1 MSRQLLPGS
10 AETLPIRKLHHTT
23 AENPWP
29 SLLTGALSL
38 LIVVIGQVV
47 GLAQNNN
54 SEDPPLPLLE
64 EMQLPSTETLLTKD
78 PVDWLVLK
86 PDNRVLVVRPVYPRP
101 DTLATMEKNQ
111 EALRSAATRPKREA
125 GESVDDYKARI
136 DRLLNESENLVVGL
150 PDEVAATRSDG
161 ADEYTLNAKRN
172 IERIIYHEDLMLR
185 RADAQMNEGQL
196 ERAFEMLLVLQRR
209 VPDWPGYTER
219 RNRLVFEEANKRL
232 AANDLEAALAFFE
245 ELYQL
250 APGYGGLQKG
260 IGATIEA
267 LVARSVAAERLR
279 EARYYISRLKK
290 SDPNHPTAQ
299 QLADQFMERAGGLLV
314 QAQEA
319 RSAEQHD
326 VALAHAIQATK
337 VWPAHPSIRGV
348 FRATATRYQV
358 LSLGVYR
365 FPGETTS
372 FFLPTAADR
381 RWQSL
386 LTTDLFEVR
395 KIDRAAFYES
405 RYFEEWTPTD
415 LGRQIVFSLRPRRA
429 SWESNPMLNAPDVVR
444 AIHDR
449 LNPESPYYDERM
461 STFVDSLQVN
471 SPHEFSIRF
480 STVPVRPQA
489 IFRFPVRTPTPDGL
503 VLSAS
508 AEATATDDGNGPN
521 DDQTTT
527 ELDSVLSRRFKIHE
541 EAEDKVVFRRVIPQP
556 KTLSRYHVAEVVE
569 RRYEDHEEAIKGL
582 LSGDVSVLPDV
593 PIWLADQFEQE
604 DQFFTEPYGVPTTHV
619 LQFNPESVPLKNSEF
634 RRALAFVL
642 DREKI
647 LAETVLRDPAM
658 RRGRVV
664 SAPFP
669 STSYAYRAQTKPHP
683 YDLYLAYSLKTV
695 SKKRFGGEAPELTMV
710 CEPGEVIAAAAEE
723 LVKQWDRIGIKVRI
737 VGQDESLPENW
748 DIVYRTVRMT
758 EPVTELWPFLTMK
771 QDARVEDLEHLP
783 DWLRQQLIELEQAVD
798 FNSSVDML
806 QRLHFRL
813 HQLVHLVPL
822 WEINDVIV
830 IRNNIQGFPPG
841 MIHPYQNVERW
852 IVQPWYPT
860 DTL

>member
-1 MSRQLLPGS
+1 MTARGVRWLFLLCAGVM
-10 AETLPIRKLHHTT
+10 
-23 AENPWP
+23 
-29 SLLTGALSL
+29 LSPAP
-38 LIVVIGQVV
+38 VAYSQD
-47 GLAQNNN
+47 NDE
-54 SEDPPLPLLE
+54 EDPPLPLLE
-64 EMQLPSTETLLTKD
+64 EMELPTTETLLTKD

-101 DTLATMEKNQ
+101 NTLEIMEANQ
-111 EALRSAATRPKREA
+111 EALKSAATRPKREA
-125 GESVDDYKARI
+125 GESVEEYRERI
-136 DRLLNESENLVVGL
+136 ARLLDESENLVVGL

-172 IERIIYHEDLMLR
+172 IDRIIYHEDLMLK
-185 RADAQMNEGQL
+185 RADAQMNEGKL

-209 VPDWPGYTER
+209 ATDWPGYAER
-219 RNRLVFEEANKRL
+219 RNRLVFEEARKRL
-232 AANDLEAALAFFE
+232 EANDLEAALAFFE

-250 APGYGGLQKG
+250 APGYGGLRSG

-279 EARYYISRLKK
+279 EARYYISRLRK
-290 SDPNHPTAQ
+290 SDPDHPTAKELAQ
-299 QLADQFMERAGGLLV
+299 QFLDRAGGLLE

-319 RSAEQHD
+319 RAAEKHD
-326 VALAHAIQATK
+326 VALAHALQATR
-337 VWPAHPSIRGV
+337 VWPTHPSLRSV
-348 FRATATRYQV
+348 FRATATRYQI

-365 FPGETTS
+365 FPGDETS

-415 LGRQIVFSLRPRRA
+415 LGRQIVFALRPRRA
-429 SWESNPMLNAPDVVR
+429 TWESNPMLMAPDVVR
-444 AIHDR
+444 AIQDR
-449 LNPESPYYDERM
+449 LNPDSPYYDERM

-471 SPHEFSIRF
+471 SPHEFSVRF

-489 IFRFPVRTPTPDGL
+489 IFRFPVRTPAKTDEVPSVAEGEELPEGQLSSPLDG
-503 VLSAS
+503 
-508 AEATATDDGNGPN
+508 
-521 DDQTTT
+521 
-527 ELDSVLSRRFKIHE
+527 VLSRRFRIHE
-541 EAEDKVVFRRVIPQP
+541 EAEDKVVFRREVPQAR
-556 KTLSRYHVAEVVE
+556 TLSRFHVAEIVE
-569 RRYEDHEEAIKGL
+569 RRYENHEEAIKGL

-593 PIWLADQFEQE
+593 PIWLADKFEQE
-604 DQFFTEPYGVPTTHV
+604 DDFFTEPYGIPTTHV
-619 LQFNPESVPLKNSEF
+619 LQFNAESVPLKNSEF

-642 DREKI
+642 DRESV
-647 LAETVLRDPAM
+647 LAETVLRDPTM

-695 SKKRFGGEAPELTMV
+695 SKKRFGGDVPELTMV

-723 LVKQWDRIGIKVRI
+723 LVKQWKRIGITVRI
-737 VGQDESLPENW
+737 VGQDEPLPDDW

-758 EPVTELWPFLTMK
+758 EPVTDLWPFLTMK

-798 FNSSVDML
+798 FNSSVEML
-806 QRLHFRL
+806 KRLHFRL
-813 HQLVHLVPL
+813 HQLVHVVPL
-822 WEINDVIV
+822 WEIDDVIV
-830 IRNNIQGFPPG
+830 IRNNIQGFPPNL
-841 MIHPYQNVERW
+841 IHPYQNVERW
-852 IVQPWYPT
+852 NVQPWYPT

>member
-1 MSRQLLPGS
+1 MMGTARPGMTQDDS
-10 AETLPIRKLHHTT
+10 D
-23 AENPWP
+23 
-29 SLLTGALSL
+29 
-38 LIVVIGQVV
+38 
-47 GLAQNNN
+47 
-54 SEDPPLPLLE
+54 EDPPLPLLE
-64 EMQLPSTETLLTKD
+64 EMELPTTETLLTKD

-101 DTLATMEKNQ
+101 DTLAIMEANQ
-111 EALRSAATRPKREA
+111 EALKSAATRPKREA
-125 GESVDDYKARI
+125 GESADEYRERI
-136 DRLLNESENLVVGL
+136 ARLLDESENLVVGL

-172 IERIIYHEDLMLR
+172 IDRIIYHEDLMLK
-185 RADAQMNEGQL
+185 RADAQMNEGKL

-209 VPDWPGYTER
+209 APDWPGYAER
-219 RNRLVFEEANKRL
+219 RNRLVFEEAKKRFD
-232 AANDLEAALAFFE
+232 ANDLEAALAFFE

-250 APGYGGLQKG
+250 APGYGGLRSG

-279 EARYYISRLKK
+279 EARYYIARLRK
-290 SDPNHPTAQ
+290 SDPDHPTAEELSQ
-299 QLADQFMERAGGLLV
+299 QFLDRAGGLLQ

-319 RSAEQHD
+319 RNAEQHD
-326 VALAHAIQATK
+326 VALAHALQATR
-337 VWPAHPSIRGV
+337 VWPTHPSLRSI
-348 FRATATRYQV
+348 FRATASRYQI

-365 FPGETTS
+365 FPGDETP

-381 RWQSL
+381 RRQSL
-386 LTTDLFEVR
+386 LATDLFEVR

-415 LGRQIVFSLRPRRA
+415 LGREIVFALRPRRA
-429 SWESNPMLNAPDVVR
+429 SWESNPMLMAPDVVR
-444 AIHDR
+444 AIQDR
-449 LNPESPYYDERM
+449 LNPDSRYYDERM
-461 STFVDSLQVN
+461 STFVQSLQVN

-489 IFRFPVRTPTPDGL
+489 IFRFPVRTPTPAGDSSSSTGTDVAAATTDAGDESDGGDN
-503 VLSAS
+503 AS
-508 AEATATDDGNGPN
+508 PYNR
-521 DDQTTT
+521 
-527 ELDSVLSRRFKIHE
+527 VLSRRFRVHE
-541 EAEDKVVFRRVIPQP
+541 ESEDKAVFRREVPQAR
-556 KTLSRYHVAEVVE
+556 TLSRFHVAEIVE
-569 RRYEDHEEAIKGL
+569 RRYENHEEAIKGL

-593 PIWLADQFEQE
+593 PIWLADKFEQE
-604 DQFFTEPYGVPTTHV
+604 DDFFTERYGIPTTHV
-619 LQFNPESVPLKNSEF
+619 LQFNPESEPLKNSEF

-642 DREKI
+642 DRETI
-647 LAETVLRDPAM
+647 LAETVLRDPQK

-695 SKKRFGGEAPELTMV
+695 SKKRFGGDVPELTMV

-723 LVKQWDRIGIKVRI
+723 LVKQWKRIGITVRI

-748 DIVYRTVRMT
+748 DIVYRTVKMT
-758 EPVTELWPFLTMK
+758 EPVTDLWPFLTMK

-798 FNSSVDML
+798 FNSSVEML

-822 WEINDVIV
+822 WEIDDVIV
-830 IRNNIQGFPPG
+830 IRNNIQGFPPNL
-841 MIHPYQNVERW
+841 IHCYQNVERW
-852 IVQPWYPT
+852 NVQPWYPT

>member
-1 MSRQLLPGS
+1 LL
-10 AETLPIRKLHHTT
+10 R
-23 AENPWP
+23 
-29 SLLTGALSL
+29 
-38 LIVVIGQVV
+38 
-47 GLAQNNN
+47 
-54 SEDPPLPLLE
+54 
-64 EMQLPSTETLLTKD
+64 
-78 PVDWLVLK
+78 
-86 PDNRVLVVRPVYPRP
+86 
-101 DTLATMEKNQ
+101 AT
-111 EALRSAATRPKREA
+111 
-125 GESVDDYKARI
+125 
-136 DRLLNESENLVVGL
+136 
-150 PDEVAATRSDG
+150 
-161 ADEYTLNAKRN
+161 
-172 IERIIYHEDLMLR
+172 
-185 RADAQMNEGQL
+185 
-196 ERAFEMLLVLQRR
+196 
-209 VPDWPGYTER
+209 
-219 RNRLVFEEANKRL
+219 
-232 AANDLEAALAFFE
+232 
-245 ELYQL
+245 
-250 APGYGGLQKG
+250 
-260 IGATIEA
+260 
-267 LVARSVAAERLR
+267 AERLR
-279 EARYYISRLKK
+279 EARYYISRLKQ
-290 SDPNHPTAQ
+290 SDPDHPTAK
-299 QLADQFMERAGGLLV
+299 QLAEQFLERAGGLLQ
-314 QAQEA
+314 QAQES

-326 VALAHAIQATK
+326 VALNHTLQATK
-337 VWPAHPSIRGV
+337 VWPSHPSIRSI
-348 FRATATRYQV
+348 FRATATRYQI
-358 LSLGVYR
+358 LSMGVYR
-365 FPGETTS
+365 FPGDKTS
-372 FFLPTAADR
+372 FFLPTAADHR
-381 RWQSL
+381 RQSL

-429 SWESNPMLNAPDVVR
+429 SWESNPMLIAQDVVR
-444 AIHDR
+444 AIQDR
-449 LNPESPYYDERM
+449 LNPESLYYDERM
-461 STFVDSLQVN
+461 STFIDSLQVN

-489 IFRFPVRTPTPDGL
+489 IFRFPVRQPAPVSISSLPVTTVEPTDTT
-503 VLSAS
+503 
-508 AEATATDDGNGPN
+508 AESTAAPADLPTI
-521 DDQTTT
+521 
-527 ELDSVLSRRFKIHE
+527 ELNSVLSRRFRIHE
-541 EAEDKVVFRRVIPQP
+541 ESEDKVVFRRVVPQA
-556 KTLSRYHVAEVVE
+556 KTLSRFRVAEIVE
-569 RRYEDHEEAIKGL
+569 RRYENHEEAIKGL

-593 PIWLADQFEQE
+593 PIWLADQFERE

-647 LAETVLRDPAM
+647 LAETVLRDPTM

-695 SKKRFGGEAPELTMV
+695 AKKRFGGDAPELTMV
-710 CEPGEVIAAAAEE
+710 CEPGEVIDAAAKE
-723 LVKQWDRIGIKVRI
+723 LVKQWNRIGIKVRI
-737 VGQDESLPENW
+737 VGQDEPLPDNW

-813 HQLVHLVPL
+813 HQLVYLVPL
-822 WEINDVIV
+822 WEIDDVVI

-841 MIHPYQNVERW
+841 LIHPYQNVEQW

>member
-1 MSRQLLPGS
+1 MTLRGIGWLFLLFAGVM
-10 AETLPIRKLHHTT
+10 LNT
-23 AENPWP
+23 APVAY
-29 SLLTGALSL
+29 S
-38 LIVVIGQVV
+38 QDDD
-47 GLAQNNN
+47 
-54 SEDPPLPLLE
+54 EDPPLPLLE
-64 EMQLPSTETLLTKD
+64 EMELPTTETLLTKD

-101 DTLATMEKNQ
+101 NTLETMEANQ
-111 EALRSAATRPKREA
+111 EALKSAATRPKREA
-125 GESVDDYKARI
+125 GESVEEYRERI
-136 DRLLNESENLVVGL
+136 ARLLDESENLVVGL

-172 IERIIYHEDLMLR
+172 IDRIIYHEDLMLR
-185 RADAQMNEGQL
+185 RADAQMNEGKL

-209 VPDWPGYTER
+209 APDWPGYPER
-219 RNRLVFEEANKRL
+219 RNRLVFEEAKKRL
-232 AANDLEAALAFFE
+232 ESNDFEAALAFFE

-250 APGYGGLQKG
+250 APGYGGLRNG

-279 EARYYISRLKK
+279 EARYYIARLRK
-290 SDPNHPTAQ
+290 SDPDHPTAKELAQ
-299 QLADQFMERAGGLLV
+299 QFLDRAGGLLE

-319 RSAEQHD
+319 RAAEKHD
-326 VALAHAIQATK
+326 VALAQALQATR
-337 VWPAHPSIRGV
+337 VWPTHPSLRSV
-348 FRATATRYQV
+348 FRATATRYQI

-365 FPGETTS
+365 FPGDETS

-415 LGRQIVFSLRPRRA
+415 LGRQIVFALRPRRA
-429 SWESNPMLNAPDVVR
+429 SWESNPMLMAPDVVR
-444 AIHDR
+444 AIQDR
-449 LNPESPYYDERM
+449 LNPDSPYYDERM

-471 SPHEFSIRF
+471 SPHEFSVRF

-489 IFRFPVRTPTPDGL
+489 VFRFPVRTPTKTLKVSSGADGEEL
-503 VLSAS
+503 PEDRNSSPL
-508 AEATATDDGNGPN
+508 N
-521 DDQTTT
+521 D
-527 ELDSVLSRRFKIHE
+527 VLSRRFRIHE
-541 EAEDKVVFRRVIPQP
+541 EAEDKVVFRREVPQAR
-556 KTLSRYHVAEVVE
+556 TLSRFHVAEIVE
-569 RRYEDHEEAIKGL
+569 RRYENHEEAIKGL

-593 PIWLADQFEQE
+593 PIWLADKFEQE
-604 DQFFTEPYGVPTTHV
+604 DDFFTEPYGIPTTHV
-619 LQFNPESVPLKNSEF
+619 LQFNPESAPLKNSEF

-642 DREKI
+642 DRESV

-695 SKKRFGGEAPELTMV
+695 SKKRFGGDVPELTMV

-723 LVKQWDRIGIKVRI
+723 LVKQWKRIGITVRI
-737 VGQDESLPENW
+737 VGQDEPLPENW

-758 EPVTELWPFLTMK
+758 EPVTDLWPFLTMK

-798 FNSSVDML
+798 FNSSVEML

-822 WEINDVIV
+822 WEIDDVIV
-830 IRNNIQGFPPG
+830 IRNNIQGFPPNL
-841 MIHPYQNVERW
+841 IHPYQNVERW
-852 IVQPWYPT
+852 NVQPWYPT

>member
-1 MSRQLLPGS
+1 MTCMTLLGKS
-10 AETLPIRKLHHTT
+10 DNLPKRRMRPMTFRGIGWLFLLFTGVMLMT
-23 AENPWP
+23 APVAYSQDDE
-29 SLLTGALSL
+29 
-38 LIVVIGQVV
+38 
-47 GLAQNNN
+47 
-54 SEDPPLPLLE
+54 EDPPLPLLE
-64 EMQLPSTETLLTKD
+64 EMELPTTETLLTKD

-101 DTLATMEKNQ
+101 NTLETMEANQ
-111 EALRSAATRPKREA
+111 EALKSAATRPKREA
-125 GESVDDYKARI
+125 GESVEEYRERI
-136 DRLLNESENLVVGL
+136 ARLLDESENLVVGL

-172 IERIIYHEDLMLR
+172 IDRIIYHEDLMLK
-185 RADAQMNEGQL
+185 RADAQMNEGKL

-209 VPDWPGYTER
+209 APGWPGYPER
-219 RNRLVFEEANKRL
+219 RNRLVFEEAKKRL
-232 AANDLEAALAFFE
+232 ESNDFEAALAFFE

-250 APGYGGLQKG
+250 APGYGGLRNG

-279 EARYYISRLKK
+279 EARYYIARLRK
-290 SDPNHPTAQ
+290 SDPDHPTAKELAQ
-299 QLADQFMERAGGLLV
+299 QFLDRAGGLLE

-319 RSAEQHD
+319 RAAEKHD
-326 VALAHAIQATK
+326 VALSHALQATR
-337 VWPAHPSIRGV
+337 VWPTHPSLRSV
-348 FRATATRYQV
+348 FRATATRYQI

-365 FPGETTS
+365 FPGDQTS

-386 LTTDLFEVR
+386 LTTNLFEVR

-415 LGRQIVFSLRPRRA
+415 LGRQIVFALRPRRA
-429 SWESNPMLNAPDVVR
+429 SWESNPMLMAPDVVR
-444 AIHDR
+444 AIQDR
-449 LNPESPYYDERM
+449 LNPDSPYYDERM

-471 SPHEFSIRF
+471 SPHEFSVRF

-489 IFRFPVRTPTPDGL
+489 VFRFPVRTPTKTVEVSSGTGGEELPEDRN
-503 VLSAS
+503 S
-508 AEATATDDGNGPN
+508 GPLN
-521 DDQTTT
+521 D
-527 ELDSVLSRRFKIHE
+527 VLSRRFRIHE
-541 EAEDKVVFRRVIPQP
+541 QAEDRVVFRREVPQAR
-556 KTLSRYHVAEVVE
+556 TLSRFHVAEIVE
-569 RRYEDHEEAIKGL
+569 RRYENHEEAIKGL

-593 PIWLADQFEQE
+593 PIWLADKFEQE
-604 DQFFTEPYGVPTTHV
+604 DDFFTEPYGIPTTHV
-619 LQFNPESVPLKNSEF
+619 LQFNPESAALKNSEF

-642 DREKI
+642 DRESV
-647 LAETVLRDPAM
+647 LAETVLRDPDM

-695 SKKRFGGEAPELTMV
+695 SKKRFGGDVPELTMV
-710 CEPGEVIAAAAEE
+710 CEPGEVIAAAADE
-723 LVKQWDRIGIKVRI
+723 LVKQWKRIGITVRI
-737 VGQDESLPENW
+737 VAQDEPLPENW

-758 EPVTELWPFLTMK
+758 EPVTDLWPFLTMK

-798 FNSSVDML
+798 FNSSVEML

-822 WEINDVIV
+822 WEIDDVIV
-830 IRNNIQGFPPG
+830 IRNNIQGFPPNL
-841 MIHPYQNVERW
+841 IHPYQNVERW
-852 IVQPWYPT
+852 NVQPWYPT